1 MNKIAIE
8 ELEKRLETAEI
19 SALKLLKGKPCIV
32 STFHFGSYR
41 ILNKYLV
48 ENNISYTAIAPKS
61 IIESERECF
70 EKNMFIKGDA
80 KFIEL
85 ESPNIAFQ
93 ILRELKL
100 GRSVFVYLDGFRG
113 NLTKISDECSIV
125 NFLGQKLYVKK
136 GIIQLASIANVPLIT
151 SLSYRKSKDDVRLYF
166 FNPIQD
172 DKSKDRER
180 FVQDTLENIYN
191 QFSYFVEQ
199 YPEQWEAWM
208 YLYKQIVIETN
219 TQEYEKKEIID
230 FKNVQLYFNSKRFG
244 IFKVLD
250 ENFLF
255 DRYNFMSYS
264 IDGSLYKSLQRA
276 LKDEVHKVSNID
288 SLLIEELYYN
298 NILVA

>member
-1 MNKIAIE
+1 M
-8 ELEKRLETAEI
+8 
-19 SALKLLKGKPCIV
+19 
-32 STFHFGSYR
+32 
-41 ILNKYLV
+41 
-48 ENNISYTAIAPKS
+48 
-61 IIESERECF
+61 
-70 EKNMFIKGDA
+70 
-80 KFIEL
+80 
-85 ESPNIAFQ
+85 
-93 ILRELKL
+93 
-100 GRSVFVYLDGFRG
+100 
-113 NLTKISDECSIV
+113 

-298 NILVA
+298 NILIA